1 MRRLI
6 GITSEKPIF
15 REQERITAMIRSG
28 RVCYFHIRKPAFN
41 EEQLRAYLRLFPQ
54 DVRESLTLHDHHGL
68 AAEMGLGGVHLNRR
82 NPQLA
87 ENLKGKRVSVS
98 CHSIEEI
105 LQWKAKADYCFLS
118 PVFDSISKQGYR
130 SGFALNELKRL
141 FDDGVL
147 DDRVCALSGVTF
159 DNIPQLEAVGFT
171 SFALL
176 SALWKLPRTMFITHH
191 NDRYDYVSGAAAV
204 LEGGLR
210 FVQLRM
216 KDADDREVLAA
227 AEALRPVCDRHAAL
241 LTVDDRIH
249 LLESGLFDGVHVG
262 KNDMPVAAAKEM
274 TGSRYLLGATCN
286 TAADVA
292 AATRDGADY
301 IGLGPFRFTGTKKNL
316 SPILGIEGYRSI
328 LKGRGKDALPVYAIG
343 GITPADLPEL
353 RAAGVYGVAVSGGVL
368 NAMPSTGSG
377 IAKAVADFDFF
388 GK

>member
-6 GITSEKPIF
+6 GITPEQFVF
-15 REQERITAMIRSG
+15 REQERITAMVRYG
-28 RVCYFHIRKPAFN
+28 KVTFFHIRKPAFS
-41 EEQLRAYLRLFPQ
+41 EDELRAYLRPFAP
-54 DVRESLTLHDHHGL
+54 DVREKLTLHDHHAL
-68 AAEMGLGGVHLNRR
+68 ALEMGIGGVHLNRR
-82 NPQLA
+82 NPQLS

-105 LQWKAKADYCFLS
+105 QQWKEKTDYCFLS

-130 SGFALNELKRL
+130 SGFSLSELKRL

-176 SALWKLPRTMFITHH
+176 SALWELPRTMFITHY
-191 NDRYDYVSGAAAV
+191 NDRFGYVDGAMAV

-216 KDADDREVLAA
+216 KDATDREVLAA

-262 KNDMPVAAAKEM
+262 KNDMPVAEAKEM

-316 SPILGIEGYRSI
+316 SPILGVEGYRRI
-328 LKGRGKDALPVYAIG
+328 LSGRGEGALPVYAIG

-353 RAAGVYGVAVSGGVL
+353 RTAGVYGVAVSGGVI
-368 NAMPSTGSG
+368 GS
-377 IAKAVADFDFF
+377 ANVAAVVSQFVSNEH
-388 GK
+388 